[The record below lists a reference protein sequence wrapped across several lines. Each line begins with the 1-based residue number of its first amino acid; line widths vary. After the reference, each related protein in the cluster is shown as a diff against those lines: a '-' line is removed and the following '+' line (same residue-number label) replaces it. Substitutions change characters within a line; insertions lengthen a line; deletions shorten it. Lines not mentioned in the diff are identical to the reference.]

1 MTAHYAHQ
9 LTRHGIW
16 AMIVAL
22 IGGFLLIFSMIGGM
36 ALDPIPVLLEF
47 EMPGTTRG
55 WRILHLGML
64 MNGMMA
70 ILLANAMR
78 SLLLSERKAFL
89 ISTGVIIAVWGN
101 FAFYLFGMFAP
112 NHGVTLQ
119 GTRLGEASL
128 AGAAAFV
135 PALLGAVTLLWAL
148 VLMAGAEPDRGERDW
163 EAMK

>member
-1 MTAHYAHQ
+1 MTDYYADK
-9 LTRHGIW
+9 LTRHGLW
-16 AMIVAL
+16 AMLVAL
-22 IGGFLLIFSMIGGM
+22 IAGFLLIFSMIGGM
-36 ALDPIPVLLEF
+36 ALDPLPVLIEF
-47 EMPGTTRG
+47 EMPGSTKG

-70 ILLANAMR
+70 ILLASAMR
-78 SLLLSERKAFL
+78 PLLLNERKAFL
-89 ISTGVIIAVWGN
+89 ISTGVAIAVWGN

-135 PALLGAVTLLWAL
+135 PALVGAVTLIAALWMML
-148 VLMAGAEPDRGERDW
+148 GSERQKSDKHW